1 MAFRLTLRLFFSCDD
16 FRFKEIECIWNK
28 KIVTDIRLLSSAAV
42 TASFAEIKTAPVH
55 GSLKQEL
62 CMHYQH
68 GQSFF
73 KSYIH
78 TTQCSAPEKEKCL
91 FFKYERKHI
100 FEIFDSFLSQYTF
113 QRILETSAAE
123 EPSSGAT
130 TTAQLVCSIVGT
142 TFLLN
147 KSWLAREIFLW
158 RRP

>member
-42 TASFAEIKTAPVH
+42 TASFAEIKTAPVY

-73 KSYIH
+73 KRYIH

-91 FFKYERKHI
+91 FLKYERKHI
-100 FEIFDSFLSQYTF
+100 FEIFLILSSVHHFLANFRDQCCRGAIQWRHHHRPTGLQYS
-113 QRILETSAAE
+113 RDYL
-123 EPSSGAT
+123 PS
-130 TTAQLVCSIVGT
+130 
-142 TFLLN
+142 
-147 KSWLAREIFLW
+147 K
-158 RRP
+158 

>member
-73 KSYIH
+73 KRYIH

-100 FEIFDSFLSQYTF
+100 FEIFDSFLSTY
-113 QRILETSAAE
+113 IA
-123 EPSSGAT
+123 
-130 TTAQLVCSIVGT
+130 
-142 TFLLN
+142 TFLAN
-147 KSWLAREIFLW
+147 FRDQCCRGAIQW
-158 RRP
+158 RHHRPTGLQYSRDYLPSK

>member
-1 MAFRLTLRLFFSCDD
+1 MHMEQKNSYRHPSAVIRRRHSIFCR
-16 FRFKEIECIWNK
+16 NK
-28 KIVTDIRLLSSAAV
+28 NCSSARQ
-42 TASFAEIKTAPVH
+42 SKIRI
-55 GSLKQEL
+55 
-62 CMHYQH
+62 MH

-73 KSYIH
+73 IRYIH

-100 FEIFDSFLSQYTF
+100 FEIFDSFLSTYLHF
-113 QRILETSAAE
+113 QPILETSAAE
-123 EPSSGAT
+123 EPFSGA